1 MLFNALLDKVLR
13 QENELVSPQKNGLLI
28 LDVTSLTNKIYD
40 IKVTEPENSDDGKV
54 PWETELT

>member
-54 PWETELT
+54 P